1 MSMDAPRLTSPT
13 KAQLLRL
20 APTATADVRTRPGT
34 LGSVTD
40 FSRSRR
46 ASPRGETSTVA
57 GRPAAAQARASAA
70 APARMVP
77 RKDLRAGRGEEW
89 GCQSRVSRVFGER
102 NASNTVKFTSKRQ
115 YIYPGERSSRAR
127 RRRFFSFLR
136 RRRREPE
143 DDDDGDGDRRLLG
156 ASNSSVSGFSS
167 ARTSS
172 RLRA

>member
-40 FSRSRR
+40 VSRSRR

-77 RKDLRAGRGEEW
+77 RRIYEQGRARSGAASHESLAFLGRGMH
-89 GCQSRVSRVFGER
+89 QTR
-102 NASNTVKFTSKRQ
+102 
-115 YIYPGERSSRAR
+115 
-127 RRRFFSFLR
+127 
-136 RRRREPE
+136 
-143 DDDDGDGDRRLLG
+143 
-156 ASNSSVSGFSS
+156 
-167 ARTSS
+167 
-172 RLRA
+172 